1 MKSFRRVLK
10 VISAPPYMDII
21 TQENINEFI
30 WNTSVKVFDKINK
43 AEVFIVTD
51 YKIRRKGV
59 GSGIRGTQQDEKTQE
74 LYRQQSAI
82 RAGSRIRELVL
93 ANNLKYMWTLTYSDE
108 ITDAEQV
115 KIDFNNF
122 KRNLN
127 HRTGKNINYVAV
139 IEIQE
144 ERSQKAGKD
153 ILHLH
158 FATDKRIDIKKVNE
172 AWKKG
177 FVFVSEYSGDI
188 GKVSGYLSKYIKK
201 GIDSTA
207 IRDKEQKRYM
217 TSKGLAKPLRI
228 TLVTSQEDY
237 LKFLPI
243 ATAVKE
249 FEEGIWLQVNK
260 DELLNSLDGNKAIEI
275 IGKKLKKEA
284 KSITASG

>member
-1 MKSFRRVLK
+1 
-10 VISAPPYMDII
+10 MDII
-21 TQENINEFI
+21 TQDNIHLHI
-30 WNTSVKVFDKINK
+30 WNTSVKVFDKIDK
-43 AEVFIVTD
+43 AEVFIVKD
-51 YKIRRKGV
+51 YNVRRKGA

-82 RAGSRIRELVL
+82 RAGGRIRELVL
-93 ANNLKYMWTLTYSDE
+93 ANDLKYMWTLTYSDE

-144 ERSQKAGKD
+144 ERSQKAGKN

-158 FATDKRIDIKKVNE
+158 FATDKRINIKKVEE

-207 IRDKEQKRYM
+207 IRGKEQKRYM

-228 TLVTSQEDY
+228 TLITSQEDY

-243 ATAVKE
+243 ANVVKE

-284 KSITASG
+284 KGITTAG